1 MVGEQFDSVPDS
13 FELKH
18 WEQQISKTQ
27 FKEWSMV
34 AISPNND
41 RSSVFPPINHENLH
55 LPSSPSL
62 SSSSSSSLSSF
73 SPSDSDESALGPVSP
88 RKSDTHV
95 RESGEFRNWVGIG
108 VEVVRSKLLGIASSV
123 GWAKV
128 WSFSSG
134 ASIVAVVF
142 MLWSFYLRARQRRYR
157 NHFKLIIKEKDEVS
171 LLLILAYQVFDALPQ
186 LGLFLCVREKC
197 QL

>member
-1 MVGEQFDSVPDS
+1 M
-13 FELKH
+13 
-18 WEQQISKTQ
+18 
-27 FKEWSMV
+27 
-34 AISPNND
+34 
-41 RSSVFPPINHENLH
+41 
-55 LPSSPSL
+55 
-62 SSSSSSSLSSF
+62 
-73 SPSDSDESALGPVSP
+73 
-88 RKSDTHV
+88 
-95 RESGEFRNWVGIG
+95 GIG

-171 LLLILAYQVFDALPQ
+171 LLLIVAYQVFDALPQ